1 MKPFESTFILFVD
14 MLGFA
19 SLVEKEGEEL
29 NELNPIFSGVELYSP
44 SAAESLLGYRFI
56 NFHKCLNQARIRLQG
71 MNTGTAIIFSDSA
84 FFRTETLENALTIA
98 RTLMF
103 ELVTSEIPVRM
114 GLARGSYRMLRFLTD
129 SSAQVSFH
137 MSQFLGTGIVRSY
150 QTERCGIP
158 GLRILL
164 HPNLEPLLDM
174 KNMQIVPAKPGENMK
189 LNVQYE
195 VNYLDTTANL
205 GKDFDDCIQFDCLRW
220 MTGLTDENLQYH
232 YIETFNAWNV
242 MREQLGR
249 DPYPWDKFLDHD
261 QYDYAHG
268 IREKPLK

>member
-98 RTLMF
+98 RTLMI

-114 GLARGSYRMLRFLTD
+114 GL
-129 SSAQVSFH
+129 
-137 MSQFLGTGIVRSY
+137 
-150 QTERCGIP
+150 
-158 GLRILL
+158 
-164 HPNLEPLLDM
+164 
-174 KNMQIVPAKPGENMK
+174 
-189 LNVQYE
+189 
-195 VNYLDTTANL
+195 
-205 GKDFDDCIQFDCLRW
+205 
-220 MTGLTDENLQYH
+220 
-232 YIETFNAWNV
+232 
-242 MREQLGR
+242 
-249 DPYPWDKFLDHD
+249 
-261 QYDYAHG
+261 
-268 IREKPLK
+268 